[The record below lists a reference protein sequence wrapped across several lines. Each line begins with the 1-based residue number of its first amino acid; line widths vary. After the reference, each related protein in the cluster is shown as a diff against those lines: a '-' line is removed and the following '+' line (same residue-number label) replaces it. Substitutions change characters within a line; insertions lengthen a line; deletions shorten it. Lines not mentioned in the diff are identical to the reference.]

1 MSEAQITKS
10 SPNQKNAK
18 KLHAFRL
25 LAVIMQFFLYLL
37 GLQTILKTLNFIGII

>member
-18 KLHAFRL
+18 KTTCFPIVSGNHAVFSL
-25 LAVIMQFFLYLL
+25 LTWASNYS
-37 GLQTILKTLNFIGII
+37 